1 MAVKSLGARDHRIDI
16 LRGLALISIFINH
29 VPGNVL
35 EPMTHK
41 NFGLSDSAETFV
53 LLAGIAAAFAYFPR
67 FAQGARLLSMAK
79 VVKRAGTLYVAHLA
93 SIVVGLGIMSFGA
106 VRLGAPDLLET
117 INIAPLLAE
126 PAKGLIGLAT
136 MTHQIGYHNILPMYV
151 CLLLFLPVLMWLAS
165 RSLGL
170 MLATSVVIYF
180 ATNVYGWNVPNYPTE
195 GGWFFNPFAWQILFA
210 IGFFVGARVLAGQT
224 PVPYSRPLFWV
235 AVAYLIGAGLYH
247 RYNLYGLIP
256 EVPLLP
262 HNIQINEK
270 PWVALGRL
278 THVLSLAYVV
288 GHSPLMGW
296 LRSVSTANPLAL
308 IGRHALVVFWVGTAL
323 SMTGQ
328 VVMRVFAPSVTA
340 QVGLL
345 AAGILIQVAIAWG
358 LDWAVRAEK
367 SHRTGMAAPAPADP
381 VREVAPTTAPA
392 L

>member
-224 PVPYSRPLFWV
+224 PVPYSRPLFWA

-367 SHRTGMAAPAPADP
+367 SHRTGMAAPAPVDP